1 MEPYISRSE
10 QKIAEY
16 GSDDENEAR
25 NGAYLALGN
34 SGSVLLVSED
44 WLWHFIFAAQCSPKD
59 NTNILTMIH
68 SRILIELRVCCYFE
82 CEDKF
87 TDMLGMDRLCDA
99 ELEPEAFGFEL
110 GKKFLP
116 LSKDP
121 PQGLLGWVFTTKDDS
136 VPHGHRSYESHKVDK
151 DFMDV
156 GNESKSINTKKDL
169 FKDMDVLG
177 CLQRGRM

>member
-1 MEPYISRSE
+1 M
-10 QKIAEY
+10 
-16 GSDDENEAR
+16 
-25 NGAYLALGN
+25 
-34 SGSVLLVSED
+34 
-44 WLWHFIFAAQCSPKD
+44 CSC
-59 NTNILTMIH
+59 H
-68 SRILIELRVCCYFE
+68 S
-82 CEDKF
+82 
-87 TDMLGMDRLCDA
+87 
-99 ELEPEAFGFEL
+99 

-177 CLQRGRM
+177 CLQRDIISKEHGIQEWLKSSWSINSQISWKSRC